1 MLADRDRKL
10 DPTRDTG
17 RGGRHVSTGKILSA
31 GCDQVWDQDVE
42 CRKLSQQRL
51 RIYVQKNI
59 MIVTHNLRLCKHV
72 SASVFQL
79 HLPRSSIL
87 ARAANEPSAKLY
99 NFADGSFAALILA
112 AVLLQT
118 ADTRRHLQRWKWLSL
133 LRLVSIVIIP
143 NNLFNYLIS
152 HHDDITELFLSLSD
166 VWRIVSTS
174 PINISTNYASTPVTA
189 R

>member
-17 RGGRHVSTGKILSA
+17 RGQRRRHVSTGKILSA

-51 RIYVQKNI
+51 GIYVQKNI

-72 SASVFQL
+72 SDSVFQL

-112 AVLLQT
+112 AVLLLQVTSAAEKVT
-118 ADTRRHLQRWKWLSL
+118 ALSL

-166 VWRIVSTS
+166 V
-174 PINISTNYASTPVTA
+174 
-189 R
+189 

>member
-10 DPTRDTG
+10 DPTRDTRRG
-17 RGGRHVSTGKILSA
+17 RGRGTSQQAKYSPRVVIKCEIK
-31 GCDQVWDQDVE
+31 DQDVE

-79 HLPRSSIL
+79 HLPRSSV
-87 ARAANEPSAKLY
+87 
-99 NFADGSFAALILA
+99 LA

-118 ADTRRHLQRWKWLSL
+118 ADTRWTSAAEKVTVFIETGVNCHNTKQSIQHLS
-133 LRLVSIVIIP
+133 
-143 NNLFNYLIS
+143 N
-152 HHDDITELFLSLSD
+152 ITSWWYHRTLPL
-166 VWRIVSTS
+166 WRIISTW
-174 PINISTNYASTPVTA
+174 PIYISTNYASTPVTA
-189 R
+189 G

>member
-1 MLADRDRKL
+1 MFGNDDQLLNWLPYNVMCKKTSKTPWMEKHLLNQEFHSLNWHGVDRCSLIEIGNLIPPEIQAED
-10 DPTRDTG
+10 
-17 RGGRHVSTGKILSA
+17 RGGRHVSTDKILSA

-72 SASVFQL
+72 SDSVFQL

-99 NFADGSFAALILA
+99 NYGEGQLGPSPGSA
-112 AVLLQT
+112 
-118 ADTRRHLQRWKWLSL
+118 
-133 LRLVSIVIIP
+133 P
-143 NNLFNYLIS
+143 
-152 HHDDITELFLSLSD
+152 
-166 VWRIVSTS
+166 
-174 PINISTNYASTPVTA
+174 
-189 R
+189 